1 MNCPYHRFRLAL
13 ADIQINFGKMSQ
25 LKWDK
30 TDFLLCLG
38 VLPEVEDYETSFRYI
53 VERAGL
59 VLSIAV
65 TPYESIIEVQ
75 LQRTG
80 STVNLLGL
88 SLLVGGVVEYKCEK
102 WGKYLQLPACRIV
115 TNRFYY
121 QYERGTEFSEQHTLL
136 DVEIAVDPDIRIECS
151 R

>member
-1 MNCPYHRFRLAL
+1 
-13 ADIQINFGKMSQ
+13 MSQ

-38 VLPEVEDYETSFRYI
+38 VLPEVEDYETSFRYT

-59 VLSIAV
+59 MLSIVAI
-65 TPYESIIEVQ
+65 PYEGIVELQ

-80 STVNLLGL
+80 SKVNLLSL

-102 WGKYLQLPACRIV
+102 WGKYLQLPACQIV

-121 QYERGTEFSEQHTLL
+121 LQERGTEFSGQSTLL
-136 DVEIAVDPDIRIECS
+136 DLEIGVDPDIRIEHTK
-151 R
+151 